1 MGEKLY
7 SQSEVNRI
15 FSHISPKT
23 LIFWVL
29 SGLVEWSREHEDR
42 RGIHREYSLKN
53 LWQLGLAEE
62 LMNLNI
68 PVKFVERMMARVN
81 NKFLNKIPETWDK
94 YTLILNKVTPGE
106 LEELDD
112 SEKISYFHTVQLVK
126 TEEIDNMWRPGMIG
140 FFGNSLLVIMV
151 NLRNV
156 VDKVNYLIKQEGM

>member
-1 MGEKLY
+1 MSLWSKHSRERITIHGRIKSDLSYGRQILVRLWYIENSEMAEKLRHG
-7 SQSEVNRI
+7 QS
-15 FSHISPKT
+15 
-23 LIFWVL
+23 
-29 SGLVEWSREHEDR
+29 
-42 RGIHREYSLKN
+42 
-53 LWQLGLAEE
+53 
-62 LMNLNI
+62 
-68 PVKFVERMMARVN
+68 
-81 NKFLNKIPETWDK
+81 TWK
-94 YTLILNKVTPGE
+94 SYRACRNVFGE